1 MGLRVPTEAV
11 GSGEYL
17 LIVESEPAHEQG
29 LGAVVHHQRD
39 VYLRGGD
46 D

>member
-1 MGLRVPTEAV
+1 V

-17 LIVESEPAHEQG
+17 FIVESESAHEQG

-39 VYLRGGD
+39 VYIRGGD

>member
-1 MGLRVPTEAV
+1 V